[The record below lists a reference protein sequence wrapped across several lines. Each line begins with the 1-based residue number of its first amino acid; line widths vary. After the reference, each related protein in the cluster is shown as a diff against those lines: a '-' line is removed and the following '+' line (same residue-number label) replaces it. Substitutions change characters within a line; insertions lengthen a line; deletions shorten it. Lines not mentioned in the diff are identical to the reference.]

1 MIKSWT
7 DSRSRR
13 FYEEGKTTKFRSLD
27 IDAADELLSALDAA
41 TSLKDLSPLKSV
53 GLHKLYGNRAGQWA
67 MTVNGPWR
75 ICFRF
80 KNGNAYD
87 VQITDYHKG

>member
-1 MIKSWT
+1 MVLSIKNSC
-7 DSRSRR
+7 D
-13 FYEEGKTTKFRSLD
+13 K
-27 IDAADELLSALDAA
+27 ALNRL
-41 TSLKDLSPLKSV
+41 TNI

-75 ICFRF
+75 VCFRF

-87 VQITDYHKG
+87 VQITDYHLDFEWVGVFHLQGT

>member
-1 MIKSWT
+1 MVLSIKNSF
-7 DSRSRR
+7 D
-13 FYEEGKTTKFRSLD
+13 K
-27 IDAADELLSALDAA
+27 ALNRL
-41 TSLKDLSPLKSV
+41 TNIE
-53 GLHKLYGNRAGQWA
+53 LHKLCDNRAGQWA

-87 VQITDYHKG
+87 VQIEDMIFLDTFSTN